1 LPNNKNNKNKNSS
14 NNNNNNNNNDN
25 YYRKQDPYQNQ
36 NAAKNDMRGE
46 FGSTFD
52 FDQLKEQ
59 NNNERNNKDLDPGTR
74 NF

>member
-1 LPNNKNNKNKNSS
+1 MPNNKTKNDNK
-14 NNNNNNNNNDN
+14 NNNNKNNNNDN

-52 FDQLKEQ
+52 VDRLKEQ
-59 NNNERNNKDLDPGTR
+59 KNSTRSNNDLDPGKR